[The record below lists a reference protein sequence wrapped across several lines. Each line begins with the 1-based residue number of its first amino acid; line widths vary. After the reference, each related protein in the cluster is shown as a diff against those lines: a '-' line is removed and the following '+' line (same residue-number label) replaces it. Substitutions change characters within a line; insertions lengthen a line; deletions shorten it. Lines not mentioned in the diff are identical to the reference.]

1 MALADDEI
9 EALTDDENE
18 VLADDRNEA
27 SKDDENESLI
37 DDEIESLS
45 SGMFVRSENMF
56 LFADLIALEGC
67 MMSILNIYSK

>member
-1 MALADDEI
+1 VALADDDNERLTAEEN

-18 VLADDRNEA
+18 SLT
-27 SKDDENESLI
+27 DDENESLI
-37 DDEIESLS
+37 
-45 SGMFVRSENMF
+45 SGIFVRSENMF